1 MESKQHSLG
10 SQSSHSSFQD
20 TIMGSKPELLR
31 PEERLHQGEKN
42 GMFDEEKGGVAT
54 AERPTV
60 GDDGQ
65 QDVGAVAAPS
75 PPAFDPRDNPDGG
88 RDAWLV
94 VLGAFC
100 CMFCSFGWINCES
113 LFSLLSTASCIVVR
127 LATRPIHSHPPSNV
141 VLIDCRHWSLS
152 RILRNTS
159 ATRTKP

>member
-1 MESKQHSLG
+1 
-10 SQSSHSSFQD
+10 
-20 TIMGSKPELLR
+20 MGSKPELLR
-31 PEERLHQGEKN
+31 PEQHRGGN
-42 GMFDEEKGGVAT
+42 GGVFDEEKGGVAT
-54 AERPTV
+54 AERPTL

-65 QDVGAVAAPS
+65 RDAAVVTAPS

-113 LFSLLSTASCIVVR
+113 LLPLLSTTSCVAVSLLIR
-127 LATRPIHSHPPSNV
+127 SIQYHFPSNG
-141 VLIDCRHWSLS
+141 VLTEYRHWSLS

-159 ATRTKP
+159 TTRTKS

>member
-1 MESKQHSLG
+1 
-10 SQSSHSSFQD
+10 
-20 TIMGSKPELLR
+20 MGSKPELLR
-31 PEERLHQGEKN
+31 PEQVQQGERD

-65 QDVGAVAAPS
+65 RDVAAPS
-75 PPAFDPRDNPDGG
+75 PPVFDPRDNPDGG

-113 LFSLLSTASCIVVR
+113 LLPLLRTASCPIVR
-127 LATRPIHSHPPSNV
+127 LATRPIHISSS
-141 VLIDCRHWSLS
+141 IERCTD
-152 RILRNTS
+152 
-159 ATRTKP
+159 

>member
-31 PEERLHQGEKN
+31 PERQQQDANH

-54 AERPTV
+54 AERPTL

-65 QDVGAVAAPS
+65 RDDSVVAAPS
-75 PPAFDPRDNPDGG
+75 PPVFDPRDNPDGG
-88 RDAWLV
+88 FDAWMV

-113 LFSLLSTASCIVVR
+113 LLPIPSTAYCIVIYATTR
-127 LATRPIHSHPPSNV
+127 LDCGHLLFDG
-141 VLIDCRHWSLS
+141 VLIDYRHWSLP
-152 RILRNTS
+152 RILSDTS
-159 ATRTKP
+159 TKRTKP

>member
-1 MESKQHSLG
+1 MESKQPSLG

-31 PEERLHQGEKN
+31 PEQQQQDANH

-54 AERPTV
+54 AERPTL

-65 QDVGAVAAPS
+65 RDDNVVAAPS
-75 PPAFDPRDNPDGG
+75 PPVFDPRDNPDGG
-88 RDAWLV
+88 FDAWLV

-113 LFSLLSTASCIVVR
+113 LLLLPSTAYYIATSATTR
-127 LATRPIHSHPPSNV
+127 LDCGHLPFDGI
-141 VLIDCRHWSLS
+141 LIDYRHWSIP
-152 RILRNTS
+152 RILSDTS
-159 ATRTKP
+159 TKRTKP

>member
-31 PEERLHQGEKN
+31 PEERLQDGEKD

-65 QDVGAVAAPS
+65 RAVAAPS
-75 PPAFDPRDNPDGG
+75 PPVFDPRDNPDGG

-113 LFSLLSTASCIVVR
+113 LLPLLSTTSCIAVS
-127 LATRPIHSHPPSNV
+127 LACRPFHSHPPSNLA
-141 VLIDCRHWSLS
+141 LIDCRHWSLS
-152 RILRNTS
+152 RVL
-159 ATRTKP
+159 